1 MGKIDL
7 DWKRMFKKSFLEIN
21 GQKVAVAICGKG
33 KPFLMLHGWGGSKES
48 WEPLMEKL
56 NALGFWN
63 ENLGIAVDFPG
74 FGESAEP
81 LTAWSVGDYAHFTE
95 DVIRAIYKE
104 MNLSGDYNLMVHS
117 FGGRVALKMLAPD
130 FATNISEKV
139 DKLILV
145 AAAGVKARRTLRIK
159 VASAAARLGKKVMQ
173 LPGLRAGA
181 PLAQKILYKVLK
193 THDYEKSSGVMRE
206 TFLKVIDED
215 LSESLSHI
223 KNPTLIIWGKRDSY
237 VPFSDALLMEKKI
250 LGSKLIAIP
259 GGRHGIHK
267 THAEDL
273 AKWIKEFL
281 TDSK

>member
-1 MGKIDL
+1 
-7 DWKRMFKKSFLEIN
+7 MFKKIFLEIK
-21 GQKVAVAICGKG
+21 GQRVAITVGGEG

-56 NALGFWN
+56 EVEGFWQK
-63 ENLGIAVDFPG
+63 NLAIAVDFPG
-74 FGESAEP
+74 FGESDEP
-81 LTAWSVGDYAHFTE
+81 AKAWNVGDYAHFTE
-95 DVIRAIYKE
+95 DIIGAIYRE

-117 FGGRVALKMLAPD
+117 FGGRVALKMLSLD
-130 FATNISEKV
+130 FVTGVSEKV

-145 AAAGVKARRTLRIK
+145 AAAGVKPSRTLRIK
-159 VASAAARLGKKVMQ
+159 VAAAAARLGKKIML
-173 LPGLRAGA
+173 LPGLRMGA

-215 LSESLSHI
+215 LSDSLAHI
-223 KNPTLIIWGKRDSY
+223 KNPTLIIWGKLDSY
-237 VPFSDALLMEKKI
+237 VPFSDALLMERKI
-250 LGSKLIAIP
+250 LGSKLIAISD
-259 GGRHGIHK
+259 GRHGIHK
-267 THAEDL
+267 THAGDL